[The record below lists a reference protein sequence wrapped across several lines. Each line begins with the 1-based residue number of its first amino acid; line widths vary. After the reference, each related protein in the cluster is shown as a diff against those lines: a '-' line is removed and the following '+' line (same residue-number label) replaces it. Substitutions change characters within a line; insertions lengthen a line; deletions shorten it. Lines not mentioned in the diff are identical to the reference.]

1 MSISAWVMSDRFFIS
16 SIGCLVACS
25 LPSMEV
31 WSKDHCVYPCYSCSV
46 YLAQIARLVDISSK
60 IVSNSTNWAFV
71 CVFVFKFRS
80 ITKLSTHQRPW
91 FSVFFFSSECYI
103 TEIRYISHP
112 AFNITVHKHLK
123 GVDDK
128 SEDKSSFYS
137 EKTKTNLL
145 GLFPSS
151 SRSEQ
156 IQMWLEVFV
165 PS

>member
-1 MSISAWVMSDRFFIS
+1 MSLCLNSGQSLNSALTRDP
-16 SIGCLVACS
+16 GS
-25 LPSMEV
+25 L
-31 WSKDHCVYPCYSCSV
+31 
-46 YLAQIARLVDISSK
+46 
-60 IVSNSTNWAFV
+60 F
-71 CVFVFKFRS
+71 
-80 ITKLSTHQRPW
+80 
-91 FSVFFFSSECYI
+91 FFFSSECYI

-156 IQMWLEVFV
+156 IQM
-165 PS
+165 